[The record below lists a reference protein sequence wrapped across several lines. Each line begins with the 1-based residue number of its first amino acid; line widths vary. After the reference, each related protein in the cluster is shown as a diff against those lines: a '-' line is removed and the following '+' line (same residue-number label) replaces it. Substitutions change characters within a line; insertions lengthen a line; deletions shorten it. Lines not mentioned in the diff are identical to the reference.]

1 MITKKTNTIGIIV
14 PDISNA
20 VFGKLTKG
28 INSVFAQEGY
38 TVVLCE
44 SQGELEKELKL
55 LGILEEKQIEGL
67 LFAGVDVNHTLVE
80 RMRKRNYPVV
90 LVTQEASEDEE
101 AVHTVIHN
109 NMEAMYDAV
118 KFLLDN
124 GHERIAYL
132 GGPKNDFSSG
142 KKRVIGYKKALE
154 EAGIEVKDSYI
165 AQGDFSFEAGYQG
178 MKKLYEENSKLPTA
192 VVTGS
197 DVIAVGAIQYL
208 DNMRVKIPDD
218 ISIMGFDD
226 SEFATYIK
234 PELSTVRNS
243 YYDEGVVDDAFTRRI
258 PLMAWSPLGGGDVF
272 KSTDEKFVRL
282 RTVLTA
288 IAEEHKTTIDAVIY
302 AWLFV
307 HPVRIAAIT
316 GTMNADRIQ
325 KAVDATE
332 LELSYDEWYQIL
344 EASRGYAVP

>member
-1 MITKKTNTIGIIV
+1 MAVTIEDIAREAGVSIATVSRVINKTKPVSAELRDRVYEVIEKNHFKPNSLAQGLITKKTNTIGIIV

-28 INSVFAQEGY
+28 INSVFAKEGY

-44 SQGELEKELKL
+44 SQGEIEKELKL

-80 RMRKRNYPVV
+80 SMRKRNYPVV
-90 LVTQEASEDEE
+90 LVTQETSEDEE

-109 NMEAMYDAV
+109 NVEAMYDAV

-132 GGPKNDFSSG
+132 GGSKNDFSSG

-154 EAGIEVKDSYI
+154 EAGIGVKDSYI
-165 AQGDFSFEAGYQG
+165 VQGDFAFEAGYQG

-234 PELSTVRNS
+234 PELSTVRIS
-243 YYDEGVVDDAFTRRI
+243 YYEEGVKAAEMLQQLRDGSTEVAMKEYVPHKIIRR
-258 PLMAWSPLGGGDVF
+258 STT
-272 KSTDEKFVRL
+272 KSL
-282 RTVLTA
+282 
-288 IAEEHKTTIDAVIY
+288 
-302 AWLFV
+302 
-307 HPVRIAAIT
+307 
-316 GTMNADRIQ
+316 N
-325 KAVDATE
+325 
-332 LELSYDEWYQIL
+332 
-344 EASRGYAVP
+344 

>member
-1 MITKKTNTIGIIV
+1 MAVTIEDIAREAGVSIATVSRVINKTKPVSAELRDRVYEVIEKNHFKPNSLAQGLITKKTNTIGIIV

-28 INSVFAQEGY
+28 INSVFAKEGY

-44 SQGELEKELKL
+44 SQGEIEKELKL
-55 LGILEEKQIEGL
+55 LGILEDKQIEGL

-80 RMRKRNYPVV
+80 SMRKRNYPVV

-109 NMEAMYDAV
+109 NVEAMYDAV

-154 EAGIEVKDSYI
+154 EAGIGVKDSYI
-165 AQGDFSFEAGYQG
+165 VQGDFAFEAGYQG

-234 PELSTVRNS
+234 PELSTVRIS
-243 YYDEGVVDDAFTRRI
+243 YYEEGVKAAEMLQQLRDGSTEVAMKEYVPHKIIRR
-258 PLMAWSPLGGGDVF
+258 STT
-272 KSTDEKFVRL
+272 KSL
-282 RTVLTA
+282 
-288 IAEEHKTTIDAVIY
+288 
-302 AWLFV
+302 
-307 HPVRIAAIT
+307 
-316 GTMNADRIQ
+316 N
-325 KAVDATE
+325 
-332 LELSYDEWYQIL
+332 
-344 EASRGYAVP
+344 

>member
-1 MITKKTNTIGIIV
+1 MAVTIEDIAREAGVSIATVSRVINKTKPVSAELRDRVYEVIEKNHFKPNSLAQGLITKKTNTIGIIV

-20 VFGKLTKG
+20 VFGKLTNG

-109 NMEAMYDAV
+109 NVEAMYDAV

-142 KKRVIGYKKALE
+142 KKSVIGYKKALE

-234 PELSTVRNS
+234 PELSTVRIS
-243 YYDEGVVDDAFTRRI
+243 YYDEGVKAAEMLRELMDGSTEAPMKEYVPHKIIRR
-258 PLMAWSPLGGGDVF
+258 
-272 KSTDEKFVRL
+272 STTKNL
-282 RTVLTA
+282 
-288 IAEEHKTTIDAVIY
+288 
-302 AWLFV
+302 
-307 HPVRIAAIT
+307 
-316 GTMNADRIQ
+316 N
-325 KAVDATE
+325 
-332 LELSYDEWYQIL
+332 
-344 EASRGYAVP
+344 

>member
-1 MITKKTNTIGIIV
+1 MAVTIEDIAREAGVSIATVSRVINKTKPVSAELRDRVYEVIEKNHFKPNSLAQGLITKKTNTIGIIV

-109 NMEAMYDAV
+109 NVEAMYDAV

-132 GGPKNDFSSG
+132 GGLKNDFSSG

-234 PELSTVRNS
+234 PELSTVRIS
-243 YYDEGVVDDAFTRRI
+243 YYDEGVKAAEMLRELMDGSTEAPMKEYVPHKIIRR
-258 PLMAWSPLGGGDVF
+258 
-272 KSTDEKFVRL
+272 STTKNL
-282 RTVLTA
+282 
-288 IAEEHKTTIDAVIY
+288 
-302 AWLFV
+302 
-307 HPVRIAAIT
+307 
-316 GTMNADRIQ
+316 N
-325 KAVDATE
+325 
-332 LELSYDEWYQIL
+332 
-344 EASRGYAVP
+344 

>member
-1 MITKKTNTIGIIV
+1 
-14 PDISNA
+14 
-20 VFGKLTKG
+20 
-28 INSVFAQEGY
+28 
-38 TVVLCE
+38 
-44 SQGELEKELKL
+44 
-55 LGILEEKQIEGL
+55 
-67 LFAGVDVNHTLVE
+67 
-80 RMRKRNYPVV
+80 MRKRNYPVV

-109 NMEAMYDAV
+109 NVEAMYDAV

-234 PELSTVRNS
+234 PELSTVRIS
-243 YYDEGVVDDAFTRRI
+243 YYDEGVKAAEMLRELMDGSTEAPMKEYVPHKIIRR
-258 PLMAWSPLGGGDVF
+258 STT
-272 KSTDEKFVRL
+272 KSL
-282 RTVLTA
+282 
-288 IAEEHKTTIDAVIY
+288 
-302 AWLFV
+302 
-307 HPVRIAAIT
+307 
-316 GTMNADRIQ
+316 N
-325 KAVDATE
+325 
-332 LELSYDEWYQIL
+332 
-344 EASRGYAVP
+344 